1 MTAGAQVGSYMH
13 SVVLV
18 EFGHFLDLAHH
29 DDEGR
34 GAAKQAILGSEVI
47 LPGGDEVREALL
59 EELAVDLDL
68 RHCG

>member
-1 MTAGAQVGSYMH
+1 MNG
-13 SVVLV
+13 VVLV
-18 EFGHFLDLAHH
+18 EFGNLLDLAHH

-34 GAAKQAILGSEVI
+34 DAAKEPILGSEVI
-47 LPGGDEVREALL
+47 LPGSDEVREALL